1 MTTARDAETAIVD
14 SMANPIGRFGT
25 GVGKP
30 TLQCGCLMPEFAPVS
45 PADVAAIE
53 RPSCPKCRQRR
64 MLLAR
69 LGAGPSG
76 FSTASF
82 ECQKCGYVSTTALSG
97 DPMTSDALGWL
108 ASELK
113 PPT

>member
-1 MTTARDAETAIVD
+1 
-14 SMANPIGRFGT
+14 
-25 GVGKP
+25 
-30 TLQCGCLMPEFAPVS
+30 MPEFEPVS

-64 MLLAR
+64 MLLSR
-69 LGAGPSG
+69 LGTGQSG
-76 FSTASF
+76 FARATF

-97 DPMTSDALGWL
+97 DPMSSDALRWL
-108 ASELK
+108 AGELK